1 MSFANAWKILR
12 NWFLTL
18 PRDLLNFIW
27 NLPEWAQER
36 AWTQYEHLTLYN
48 IFVYAINQVHLCERK
63 ESFVKIHALT
73 SYLKS

>member
-1 MSFANAWKILR
+1 MSFSNASKILR

-18 PRDLLNFIW
+18 RRDLLNFIC
-27 NLPEWAQER
+27 NLPKWAQEK

-48 IFVYAINQVHLCERK
+48 IFAYAINQVHLCERK
-63 ESFVKIHALT
+63 ENFVKIHTLT